1 MGCAPPLT
9 TPCMNT
15 RLILEEQTFGQR
27 LSDMREQVTLHGK
40 RRTLNVI
47 ALVAGDVIAL
57 AGSLLLAGGIR
68 LFIMGDPA
76 GDPVVL
82 TWTWGLL
89 PLYVIA
95 AAFSGLYPGWGVGV
109 VEELR
114 RSGILLFSV
123 FGIIIAVLFLTQ
135 QGAFISRMLLGV
147 SFVVALAAVPLIRSQ
162 VKDSLITAKVWG
174 VPTVI
179 YGAGTTGRRVVDILH
194 NDAGLGFT
202 PTALFDD
209 NSDLWGEKIEGI
221 PVLGS
226 TRLVTSD
233 APVAILA
240 IPSMDREGMVELLE
254 GPLACYRT
262 VILVPDL
269 ADAPSLWVRPRD
281 IGGMLSLEISSN
293 LTSPFARITKRSTD
307 LVSTLITLPVW
318 GAICAVLA
326 AMIWLEDR
334 HSPIFAQ
341 ERIGLDGERFRTLKF
356 RTMVPNAE
364 AVLHH
369 HLQEDAALLQEWET
383 HYKLKNDPR
392 ITRIG
397 KLLRRFSL
405 DELPQLINV
414 LRGEMSLVGPR
425 PLPRY
430 HHDELPLR
438 VRELRERVRPGLTGI
453 WQISGRS
460 DSGTAGMERWDPYY
474 VRNWSPWL
482 DVVVLAR
489 TVRTVVRGTGA
500 Y

>member
-1 MGCAPPLT
+1 
-9 TPCMNT
+9 MNT

-27 LSDMREQVTLHGK
+27 LSEMREQIALHGR
-40 RRTLNVI
+40 RRTLNVM
-47 ALVAGDVIAL
+47 ALVFGDLLAL
-57 AGSLLLAGGIR
+57 SGALLLAGGTR
-68 LFIMGDPA
+68 LLITGEAA

-95 AAFSGLYPGWGVGV
+95 ASIAGLYPGWGMGV
-109 VEELR
+109 IEELR
-114 RSGILLFSV
+114 RSSMLLLSV
-123 FGIIIAVLFLTQ
+123 FGVMITVLFLTQ

-147 SFVVALAAVPLIRSQ
+147 AFVIALAAVPLIRAQ
-162 VKDSLITAKVWG
+162 IKNSLITAKVWG

-179 YGAGTTGRRVVDILH
+179 YGAGTTGHRVVDILH
-194 NDAGLGFT
+194 SDAGLGFT
-202 PTALFDD
+202 PAALFDD
-209 NSDLWGEKIEGI
+209 NPDLWGEKIEGV

-226 TRLVTSD
+226 TRLVTSE

-240 IPSMDREGMVELLE
+240 IPSMDRESMVEMME

-269 ADAPSLWVRPRD
+269 ADAPSLWVSPRD
-281 IGGMLSLEISSN
+281 IGGMLTLEISSN
-293 LTSPFARITKRSTD
+293 LTSPFARIVKRSTD
-307 LVSTLITLPVW
+307 LFTTLVALPAW
-318 GAICAVLA
+318 GTICAVLA
-326 AMIWLEDR
+326 ALIWLEDR
-334 HSPIFAQ
+334 ESPIFAQ
-341 ERIGLDGERFRTLKF
+341 ERIGLDGQRFRTLKF

-364 AVLHH
+364 AVLHR
-369 HLQEDAALLQEWET
+369 HLQVDPELRQEWEM

-405 DELPQLINV
+405 DELPQLVNV

-482 DVVVLAR
+482 DIVVLAR
-489 TVRTVVRGTGA
+489 TVRIVLKGTGA

>member
-1 MGCAPPLT
+1 
-9 TPCMNT
+9 MNT

-27 LSDMREQVTLHGK
+27 LFDMREQIVLHG
-40 RRTLNVI
+40 RRRAMNIV
-47 ALVAGDVIAL
+47 ALVLGDLVAL
-57 AGSLLLAGGIR
+57 TLALLLAGGLR
-68 LFIMGDPA
+68 LLVTGEAA

-89 PLYVIA
+89 PLYLIA
-95 AAFSGLYPGWGVGV
+95 AGTAGLYPGWGLGV

-114 RSGILLFSV
+114 RSSMLLFSV
-123 FGIIIAVLFLTQ
+123 FGIMLTVLFLTQ
-135 QGAFISRMLLGV
+135 QGAFISRMLLAV
-147 SFVVALAAVPLIRSQ
+147 SFLLALASVPLVRAQI
-162 VKDSLITAKVWG
+162 KNSLISVGVWG

-179 YGAGTTGRRVVDILH
+179 YGAGSTGRKVVDILH
-194 NDAGLGFT
+194 NDTGLGFT
-202 PTALFDD
+202 PAALFDD
-209 NSDLWGEKIEGI
+209 NPDVWGERIDGV

-226 TRLVTSD
+226 TRLVTSE

-240 IPSMDREGMVELLE
+240 IPSMHRAEMVEMME

-269 ADAPSLWVRPRD
+269 ADAPSLWVTPRD
-281 IGGMLSLEISSN
+281 MGGMLTLEISSN
-293 LTSPFARITKRSTD
+293 LTSPLAGITKRSIDFLATV
-307 LVSTLITLPVW
+307 LTLPLW
-318 GAICAVLA
+318 GTISAVLA
-326 AMIWLEDR
+326 ALIWLEDR
-334 HSPIFAQ
+334 ESPVFAQ
-341 ERIGLDGERFRTLKF
+341 ERIGRDGRSFRTLKF

-364 AVLHH
+364 AVLLQ
-369 HLQEDAALLQEWET
+369 HLDEDSELRKEWET
-383 HYKLKNDPR
+383 HFKLKNDPR

-397 KLLRRFSL
+397 KFLRRLSL

-430 HHDELPLR
+430 HHEELPQR

-460 DSGTAGMERWDPYY
+460 DCGTAGMERWDPYY

-482 DVVVLAR
+482 DIVVLAR
-489 TVRTVVRGTGA
+489 TVRTVIKGTGA